1 MNVSVMIEETYDLS
15 VEETMEEAEGITEE
29 IDESTDSEGNIVEK
43 ALSKIKDGAEGLL
56 KKGETLLNHFIETI
70 AVMLVTS
77 CLIPI
82 IVLVFM
88 SWFVKMLFGVK
99 ISAPK
104 DMPKRIATKFPGYK
118 KEVSGKL
125 S

>member
-1 MNVSVMIEETYDLS
+1 MYHFSSAIFRVYCL
-15 VEETMEEAEGITEE
+15 
-29 IDESTDSEGNIVEK
+29 EGN
-43 ALSKIKDGAEGLL
+43 
-56 KKGETLLNHFIETI
+56 IETI